1 MRNDL
6 AKEGIKQ
13 RIFVDLVTPPRYF
26 MDLEFGPYSKLYTLD
41 IPTFTI
47 EEEETTEIFSHP
59 LPYEYEDKISRF
71 DEYKQV
77 LPV

>member
-6 AKEGIKQ
+6 AKDGIKQ
-13 RIFVDLVTPPRYF
+13 RVWVDWVTPPRYF
-26 MDLEFGPYSKLYTLD
+26 MNIEFGPYSKLYTLD

-47 EEEETTEIFSHP
+47 DEEETTEIFSHP
-59 LPYEYEDKISRF
+59 LPYYFEDKVNRF
-71 DEYKQV
+71 DEYKTV